1 MSLFRKGKGEGDF
14 DPKKPLDVFV
24 APREQERIKQ
34 EHIRE
39 EEKKVE
45 KEQENKRAGEIKE
58 SEDVD
63 VFTKGSQ
70 AIQTD
75 DHLSSAPQK
84 DPFTQEIESIL
95 EEDLTDLFLQ
105 MTPDQQI
112 AFKKKGEETASKIRE
127 LLNQTKVNIRKV
139 LALLREWLSLIP
151 GVNTFFLE
159 QETKIKTDKLL
170 AAKKE

>member
-24 APREQERIKQ
+24 APREQEIAKQ
-34 EHIRE
+34 ERYLE
-39 EEKKVE
+39 EEKRKE
-45 KEQENKRAGEIKE
+45 KERKQPHETKE
-58 SEDVD
+58 GQDAD
-63 VFTKGSQ
+63 VFLKGSHVLP
-70 AIQTD
+70 AD
-75 DHLSSAPQK
+75 DRILPAPQK

-127 LLNQTKVNIRKV
+127 LLNQTKVNIHKV

-151 GVNTFFLE
+151 GVNMFFLE